1 MSDMI
6 RSRKVLASARGQ
18 QCAGRFPGICN
29 GDPETTVWAH
39 LNGHAFGK
47 GAGIKAHDILG
58 LHLCADCHRY
68 LDVGH
73 GTRAILSTELLL
85 ERVLSGV
92 CETWVRLIRM
102 GIVIVPL
109 DAERLSSDRPVKAR
123 KPPGERRAVP
133 KGKPLESR
141 PTDWPKGRKIPSRAK
156 ERSPA

>member
-29 GDPETTVWAH
+29 SNSETTVWAH

-109 DAERLSSDRPVKAR
+109 DIATPFTERPTKPR
-123 KPPGERRAVP
+123 KPPGERRPVP
-133 KGKPLESR
+133 KGPPLKSANNL
-141 PTDWPKGRKIPSRAK
+141 PKKGEMKFRRHT
-156 ERSPA
+156 